1 MFFTDFLL
9 NKGTS
14 FSTTQTSI
22 KNSYTQQ
29 LLVFELLLP
38 PYHPQ
43 ICVLRYSFIKVSPD
57 TIFVHPECNKP
68 SPELSP
74 IRLNCFSSGVDAKSV
89 KHNTP

>member
-1 MFFTDFLL
+1 M
-9 NKGTS
+9 
-14 FSTTQTSI
+14 
-22 KNSYTQQ
+22 
-29 LLVFELLLP
+29 FELLLP

-89 KHNTP
+89 KHNTPWFFTTAIAKYFETNLANQ